1 MTKRSIAFLVM
12 LILFSLFTPLDT
24 VEASTKEGVVT
35 ASTLNIREKPT
46 ALSPKVGSLSRGD
59 KVTVV
64 STNGQ
69 WHQIRYRTLSGYVH
83 QDYISFSQS
92 SSSNDISIYVN
103 NEKLQLPISHV
114 PTVDNSILLP
124 FRVISEAL
132 GVQVRWNQQKQQVW
146 AQDQGTEILFTLGQS
161 ETLINNR
168 SVLVNPA
175 PRAIEQ
181 STVIPLRFF
190 AETFGADVK
199 WNQQAQEVRITRE
212 VHSDSG
218 AGEESPSSTMKGTV
232 ARADTLNVRS
242 GPDTSHS
249 SVGRLTSG
257 QTVDVKSFDDRWAK
271 ITFNGR
277 DAYVHSYYLD
287 LYQNGVQKRLLGQP
301 KVTKVGDVTT
311 LSWPKIG
318 GVVNTSHQES
328 GTLRTITTNA
338 AEMPLVTSSVNGMSQ
353 ISAVN
358 QSAGKGMSF
367 RVADGYQASISH
379 TTAELIVTVSPVRQ
393 GGSLSGKKIVIDPG
407 HGGSDP
413 GAVGNGLQEK
423 EIALDVAQRAEKLLL
438 AAGAHVIMTRDTDV
452 YPTLSD
458 RVKVANDAKA
468 DLFISIHANAATA
481 TSANGTETYWDA
493 TYASAGSEKL
503 AHSIHSHLID
513 KLGTR
518 DRGVKT
524 AGFQVIKQA
533 RMPSVLLE
541 LAFISNSQ
549 DAAKLKT
556 DSFRQRS
563 AEAILEGV
571 VDYYK

>member
-1 MTKRSIAFLVM
+1 MTKRSLVFLLM
-12 LILFSLFTPLDT
+12 FILVSVFSPLDA
-24 VEASTKEGVVT
+24 VDASSKEGTVT
-35 ASTLNIREKPT
+35 ATSLNVRAEPSTQATRI
-46 ALSPKVGSLSRGD
+46 GSLTQGQ
-59 KVTVV
+59 TVQIQRTV
-64 STNGQ
+64 GT
-69 WHQIRYRTLSGYVH
+69 WYEIRYGSQNGYVSN
-83 QDYISFSQS
+83 QYISIKS
-92 SSSNDISIYVN
+92 STPSTPPSNQQVKIYVN
-103 NEKLQLPISHV
+103 GELLDLPISN
-114 PTVDNSILLP
+114 PPRVDNHLLVP
-124 FRVISEAL
+124 FRVIGDAL
-132 GVQVRWNQQKQQVW
+132 GIDVKWRGATRQVW
-146 AQDQGTEILFTLGQS
+146 GEDQGTEILFTIDQ
-161 ETLINNR
+161 TNTIVNNR
-168 SVLVNPA
+168 NVSVSPA
-175 PRAIEQ
+175 PRIFEH

-190 AETFGADVK
+190 SETFGADVK

-212 VHSDSG
+212 TQS
-218 AGEESPSSTMKGTV
+218 AGSTSAYSGTV

-242 GPDTSHS
+242 GPDTSHAS
-249 SVGRLTSG
+249 LGRLTSG
-257 QTVDVKSFDDRWAK
+257 QTVEVHSFDDRWAK

-301 KVTKVGDVTT
+301 KVTRVSDVTT

-318 GVVNTSHQES
+318 GVVNTSHQQN

-338 AEMPLVTSSVNGMSQ
+338 AEMPIVASSVNGMSQ

-458 RVKVANDAKA
+458 RVKVANDANA
-468 DLFISIHANAATA
+468 DLFISIHANSATA

-503 AHSIHSHLID
+503 AHAIHGHLID

-556 DSFRQRS
+556 NSFRQGS